1 MSTVLF
7 NFMQDAFA
15 GCSVDT
21 CDLESN
27 IYTEKI
33 KPKRIDFIFF
43 SDERCPKAE
52 MEVQSK
58 TLAVT
63 GTIPGKEFPYSDHEG
78 VEVVFRLKERTT
90 PLVVSEQPLGGTCT
104 ELYCIRHNHLQTGG
118 YPVLICCPHYC
129 R

>member
-1 MSTVLF
+1 MSTVFF
-7 NFMQDAFA
+7 NYMQDAFA

-33 KPKRIDFIFF
+33 KPKRIDFVFF

-90 PLVVSEQPLGGTCT
+90 PLVVSEQPLGGIYMYRIL
-104 ELYCIRHNHLQTGG
+104 LYSTQPPPDRWISCAYLLPTH
-118 YPVLICCPHYC
+118 
-129 R
+129 